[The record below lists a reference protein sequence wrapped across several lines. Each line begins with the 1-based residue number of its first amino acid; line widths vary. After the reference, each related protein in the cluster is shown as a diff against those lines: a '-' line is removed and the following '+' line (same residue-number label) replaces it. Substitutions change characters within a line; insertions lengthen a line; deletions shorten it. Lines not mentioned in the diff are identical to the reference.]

1 MKTLGVVTGLEAE
14 ARWIRRGRTM
24 AGASILIAVAGASA
38 DRAAAAAARLVREGA
53 AALMS
58 FGLAG
63 GLDPALAPGT
73 LVVADAVVA
82 PQGHRLPTDGEW
94 ARRVLAAA
102 PAGAVPGAIIGS
114 HQPVADTA
122 AKAALARTSGAVAVD
137 MESHA
142 VAAVAAGA
150 GMPFLALRAIADPAQ
165 RGLPPAALAALGPRG
180 TIQPGPLLAALLR
193 RPGDLTVL
201 LRLGGDAR
209 RARRTLA
216 RAADLGPAFL
226 AFG

>member
-1 MKTLGVVTGLEAE
+1 MAE
-14 ARWIRRGRTM
+14 STV
-24 AGASILIAVAGASA
+24 LIAIAGASA

-63 GLDPALAPGT
+63 GLDPALASGI

-82 PQGHRLPTDGEW
+82 PDGRRLPTDSEW
-94 ARRVLAAA
+94 AGRVLAAA
-102 PAGAVPGAIIGS
+102 PTNAMPNAMPGAVPGAIVGS
-114 HQPVADTA
+114 HQAVADPA
-122 AKAALARTSGAVAVD
+122 SKAALARTSGAVAVD

-142 VAAVAAGA
+142 VAAVAAAA
-150 GMPFLALRAIADPAQ
+150 GMPFLALRAIADPAE
-165 RGLPPAALAALGPRG
+165 RGLPLAALVALGPRG

-193 RPGDLTVL
+193 RPGDIRAL

-209 RARRTLA
+209 RARRALA